1 MKQEKAIEDFK
12 KLTYD
17 LAKAISKLAFIK
29 ERTDYIV
36 NIMDWDGLFEIDFS
50 TALEKLASV
59 QAAMVTYSYED
70 DYHEDDLNDA
80 KRLVDA
86 YEECI

>member
-1 MKQEKAIEDFK
+1 MKQEEAIEDFK

-17 LAKAISKLAFIK
+17 LAKTISKLIFIK

-36 NIMDWDGLFEIDFS
+36 NAMDWDGLFEIDFS

-70 DYHEDDLNDA
+70 DYHESDLNDA
-80 KRLVDA
+80 KRLVEA
-86 YEECI
+86 YEK

>member
-17 LAKAISKLAFIK
+17 LAKTISKLAFIK

-36 NIMDWDGLFEIDFS
+36 NTMDWDGLFEIDFS

-86 YEECI
+86 YEE

>member
-17 LAKAISKLAFIK
+17 LAKTISKLAFIK

-36 NIMDWDGLFEIDFS
+36 NAMDWDGLFEIDFS

-70 DYHEDDLNDA
+70 EYHESDLNDA
-80 KRLVDA
+80 KRLVEA
-86 YEECI
+86 YEE

>member
-17 LAKAISKLAFIK
+17 LAKTISKLAFIK

-36 NIMDWDGLFEIDFS
+36 NAMDWDGLFEIDFS

-86 YEECI
+86 YEE

>member
-17 LAKAISKLAFIK
+17 LAKTISKLAFIK

-36 NIMDWDGLFEIDFS
+36 NAMDWDGLFEIDFS

-70 DYHEDDLNDA
+70 DYHESDLNDA
-80 KRLVDA
+80 KRLVEA
-86 YEECI
+86 YEE

>member
-1 MKQEKAIEDFK
+1 MKQEEAIEDFK

-17 LAKAISKLAFIK
+17 LAKTISKLIFIK
-29 ERTDYIV
+29 ERKDYIV
-36 NIMDWDGLFEIDFS
+36 NAMDWDGLFEIDFS

-70 DYHEDDLNDA
+70 DYHESDLNDA
-80 KRLVDA
+80 KRLVEA
-86 YEECI
+86 YEK

>member
-17 LAKAISKLAFIK
+17 LAKTISKLAFIK

-36 NIMDWDGLFEIDFS
+36 NAMDWDGLFEIDFS

-80 KRLVDA
+80 KRLVEA
-86 YEECI
+86 YEE

>member
-1 MKQEKAIEDFK
+1 MKQEEAIEDFK

-17 LAKAISKLAFIK
+17 LAKTISKLIFIK

-36 NIMDWDGLFEIDFS
+36 NAMDWDGLFEIDFS

-86 YEECI
+86 YKE

>member
-17 LAKAISKLAFIK
+17 LAKTISKLAFIK

-36 NIMDWDGLFEIDFS
+36 NEMDWDGLFEIDFS
-50 TALEKLASV
+50 AALEKLASV

-86 YEECI
+86 YEE

>member
-1 MKQEKAIEDFK
+1 MKQEEAIEDFK

-17 LAKAISKLAFIK
+17 LAKTISKLIFIK

-36 NIMDWDGLFEIDFS
+36 NAMDWDGLFEIDFS

-59 QAAMVTYSYED
+59 
-70 DYHEDDLNDA
+70 
-80 KRLVDA
+80 
-86 YEECI
+86 

>member
-17 LAKAISKLAFIK
+17 LAKTISKLAFIK

-36 NIMDWDGLFEIDFS
+36 NAMEWDGLFEIDFS

-86 YEECI
+86 YEE

>member
-86 YEECI
+86 YE

>member
-1 MKQEKAIEDFK
+1 MKQEEAIEDFK

-17 LAKAISKLAFIK
+17 LAKTISKLIFIK

-36 NIMDWDGLFEIDFS
+36 NAMDWDGLFEIDFS

-70 DYHEDDLNDA
+70 DYHESDLNDA
-80 KRLVDA
+80 KRLVEA
-86 YEECI
+86 YEE

>member
-17 LAKAISKLAFIK
+17 LAKTISKLAFIK

-36 NIMDWDGLFEIDFS
+36 NAMDWDGLFEIDFS

-80 KRLVDA
+80 KRLVDT
-86 YEECI
+86 YEE

>member
-1 MKQEKAIEDFK
+1 MKQEKAIEEFK

-17 LAKAISKLAFIK
+17 LAKTISKLAFIK

-36 NIMDWDGLFEIDFS
+36 NAMDWDGLFEIDFS

-70 DYHEDDLNDA
+70 DYHESDLNDA
-80 KRLVDA
+80 KRLVEA
-86 YEECI
+86 YEE

>member
-17 LAKAISKLAFIK
+17 LAKTISKLAFIK

-36 NIMDWDGLFEIDFS
+36 NAMDWDGLFEIDFS
-50 TALEKLASV
+50 TALEKLANV

-86 YEECI
+86 YEE

>member
-17 LAKAISKLAFIK
+17 LAKTISKLAFIK

-36 NIMDWDGLFEIDFS
+36 NAMDWDGMFEIDFS

-70 DYHEDDLNDA
+70 DYHEDDLDDA
-80 KRLVDA
+80 KRLVEA
-86 YEECI
+86 YEE